1 MPNYFYSAK
10 SISGQT
16 KTGSQETAS
25 EAELAHALRSEGFI
39 LTSVRVL
46 EQATTTKKNFWSFLP
61 SLRRVPLTEKIVF
74 AQHLAVMIGAGLPLT
89 RALEALG
96 LQTRNKKFASIIK
109 GINDDIKKGTALA
122 DSLAKYQKVFSE
134 LFINMVKVGE
144 TGGNLEEV
152 LKLLADQ
159 MRKDYDL
166 RSKVKSAMIYPAV
179 ILVAMIGI
187 GAIMMV
193 TIVPKLSAIFK
204 ELHTELPFTTRVVIG
219 LSDFLSQQWWL
230 AILIVI
236 GLVLAARFVLKSK
249 RGKNTFDWIILRSP
263 IFGEIIKKINSARL
277 ARTLGSLIKS
287 GVPIVQGL
295 KIIAGTLTNSL
306 FRQSLEYAAGE
317 VQKGQT
323 LNEALK
329 KYSQIYPPMVS
340 QMLEVGEE
348 TGTLDEI
355 MIKLAEFYEEDVAT
369 ITKGLSAI
377 IEPILMIIIGAA
389 VGFFAVSMLQP
400 MYSMM
405 EAI

>member
-16 KTGSQETAS
+16 KTGSQDAAS

-46 EQATTTKKNFWSFLP
+46 EQTATTKKNFWSFLP

-109 GINDDIKKGTALA
+109 EINDDIKKGTALA

-193 TIVPKLSAIFK
+193 TIVPKLNAIFK

-219 LSDFLSQQWWL
+219 LSDFLSQRWWL